1 VGAAVGVIVR
11 IVLWRLDASVLS
23 FEALRDRLGELEP
36 LDEPSTLLVNEAAE
50 RLGAVVVSHE
60 DAPPPAQLD
69 ALRAIIGR
77 DPDLYEEFDT
87 L

>member
-1 VGAAVGVIVR
+1 MIVR
-11 IVLWRLDASVLS
+11 IVLWRLDATGVS
-23 FEALRDRLGELEP
+23 FEELRDRLGELEP

-50 RLGAVVVSHE
+50 RLGALVVSDE
-60 DAPPPAQLD
+60 DEPPPVQLD

>member
-1 VGAAVGVIVR
+1 MIVR
-11 IVLWRLDASVLS
+11 IVLWRLDASVMS
-23 FEALRDRLGELEP
+23 FEELRNRLREFEP

-50 RLGAVVVSHE
+50 RIGALVVSDDDE
-60 DAPPPAQLD
+60 RPPVQLD